1 MITRRLA
8 QELEVSAIGFGCMG
22 LNAAFAETLD
32 PADAV
37 KLIRQAVHRGVTL
50 FDTAEVYGP
59 YINEELVGAAL
70 EPDRGTVRIS
80 TKFGFRIVDGKQQG
94 LSSRPEHIRAS
105 CEQSLRRLR
114 SEVIDLYFQHRV
126 DRQVPIEDVAGT
138 VRELVAEGK
147 VLHFG
152 LSEPSA
158 EVLQRAHAVHPV
170 AAVQSEYSLWSR
182 DVESNGILEACDALG
197 IGFIAYSPLG
207 QGFLTGTMAPGHQIR
222 EGDLRRSL
230 PRFAPA
236 AIEHNQALV
245 RLLREAAAKRGV
257 TPAQIAL
264 AWLLAQR
271 PTLVPIPG
279 TTKRIRLEENIAAS
293 NIDLSALEIARL
305 NEALAAIEIMGP
317 RFPERKPATPQRER
331 S

>member
-1 MITRRLA
+1 MLTRRLT

-37 KLIRQAVHRGVTL
+37 ELIRQAVHRGVTL

-59 YINEELVGAAL
+59 YTNEELVGAAL
-70 EPDRGTVRIS
+70 KPDRNAVKIS
-80 TKFGFRIVDGKQQG
+80 TKFGFQIVDGKQQG

-105 CEQSLRRLR
+105 CEQSLRRLQ

-138 VRELVAEGK
+138 VKELIAEGK

-158 EVLQRAHAVHPV
+158 EVLRRAHAVHPV

-182 DVESNGILEACDALG
+182 DVESNGVLEACDALG

-207 QGFLTGTMAPGHQIR
+207 QGFLTGTMAPGHQIG

-236 AIEHNQALV
+236 AIEQNQALV
-245 RLLREAAAKRGV
+245 HLLREAAAKHNA

-293 NIDLSALEIARL
+293 RIDLSAPEIARL

-317 RFPERKPATPQRER
+317 RFPERKPAASQQER
-331 S
+331 A